1 MSKLSFTY
9 RFLRFMGFKYSEGS
23 YGQVSVRQ
31 LLNRVFATYRNSF
44 LTRYVMRSW
53 LLSPFLHKKV
63 RPWSLKMMGAK
74 IGNNVFIGD
83 NTWIDTSN
91 AELIEIGDDS
101 HVDACCILLCH
112 KRDLSNYFV
121 GDDYT
126 IQPYHKNKI
135 VIGKHCSVG
144 TGSMIMPGVTIGDGV
159 IIGAYSLVTKDIPS
173 WTIAIGRPAK
183 VVRKIPVRKEPVV

>member
-1 MSKLSFTY
+1 MAKLSRTY
-9 RFLRFMGFKYSEGS
+9 RFLRFLGFKYSEGD
-23 YGQVSVRQ
+23 YGQVSILQ
-31 LLNRVFATYRNSF
+31 LFTKFFVAYRNSF

-53 LLSPFLHKKV
+53 LLSPFLHKKI

-74 IGNNVFIGD
+74 IGKNVFIGD
-83 NTWIDTSN
+83 NTWIDTGN
-91 AELIEIGDDS
+91 AELIEIGNDS

-135 VIGKHCSVG
+135 VIGKHCSIG

-159 IIGAYSLVTKDIPS
+159 IIGAYSLVTKDIPA
-173 WTIAIGRPAK
+173 WTIAIGQPAK
-183 VVRKIPVRKEPVV
+183 VVKIIPERKEHNI